1 MEIRHAS
8 GEACGEP
15 RASGRFTSSGKI
27 GTMSM
32 PFSRPGAIDL
42 SALKR
47 PAPAA
52 AGTPS
57 AGAPAGGASYSVEVD
72 EKNFEQLLQASMA
85 APVVLVVYSP
95 SRMPA
100 SAQLA
105 DDLSSIAAG
114 LEGRIAVGRVDVD
127 AQPGIAQAMQVQSV
141 PLVAMVL
148 QGRLQPMFQDAPPL
162 EELRAMFGQLV
173 EQMAAQGMTGRH
185 QPFAAAGELQEEEPE
200 ERSDPRYAAAED
212 ALMSGDVETAIAEYQ
227 KLVDANPADT
237 DAALGLA
244 QAKLLKRTAGVDLN
258 AARTAA
264 ADAPDDVAAQTLVA
278 DLDLLGGHVDDAFGR
293 LVELVR
299 RTSGNDR
306 DKARLHLLEL
316 FAVVGNE
323 DPRVLKGRQAL
334 ASALF

>member
-1 MEIRHAS
+1 MA
-8 GEACGEP
+8 P
-15 RASGRFTSSGKI
+15 
-27 GTMSM
+27 MSM

-52 AGTPS
+52 AGTPT

-72 EKNFEQLLQASMA
+72 ETNFEQLLQASMA

-105 DDLSSIAAG
+105 DDLSSIADELG
-114 LEGRIAVGRVDVD
+114 GRIAVGRVDVD

-162 EELRAMFGQLV
+162 EELRSMFGQLV
-173 EQMAAQGMTGRH
+173 EQMTAQGMAGRH
-185 QPFAAAGELQEEEPE
+185 QPFAAAGEVQDEPE
-200 ERSDPRYAAAED
+200 EVSDPRYAAAED
-212 ALMSGDVETAIAEYQ
+212 ALMTGDVETAIAEYQ

-244 QAKLLKRTAGVDLN
+244 QAKLLQRTTGVDLT

-264 ADAPDDVAAQTLVA
+264 AEAPDDVAAQTLVA
-278 DLDLLGGHVDDAFGR
+278 DLDLLGGHVDDAFNR

-299 RTSGNDR
+299 RSAGEDR
-306 DKARLHLLEL
+306 DRARLHLLEL

>member
-1 MEIRHAS
+1 M
-8 GEACGEP
+8 
-15 RASGRFTSSGKI
+15 TS
-27 GTMSM
+27 MSM

-47 PAPAA
+47 PAPGAA
-52 AGTPS
+52 AGPSVGGAAAGGPS
-57 AGAPAGGASYSVEVD
+57 AGGPGGASYSVDVD
-72 EKNFEQLLQASMA
+72 ERNFEQLLQLSMT

-95 SRMPA
+95 SQMPA

-105 DDLSSIAAG
+105 DDLSTVADG
-114 LEGRIAVGRVDVD
+114 LGGRIAVGRIDVD

-148 QGRLQPMFQDAPPL
+148 QGRLQPMFQDVPPL
-162 EELRAMFGQLV
+162 EELRMMFGQLV

-185 QPFAAAGELQEEEPE
+185 QPLAAASPAAGEPE
-200 ERSDPRYAAAED
+200 EATDPRYAAAED
-212 ALMSGDVETAIAEYQ
+212 ALMSGNLETAISEYQ
-227 KLVDANPADT
+227 KLVDANPADAQ
-237 DAALGLA
+237 AALGLA
-244 QAKLLKRTAGVDLN
+244 QAKLLQRTTGVDLN
-258 AARTAA
+258 AARQAA
-264 ADAPDDVAAQTLVA
+264 AEAPDAVAAQTLVA
-278 DLDLLGGHVDDAFGR
+278 DLDLLGGHVEDAFNR
-293 LVELVR
+293 LVDLVR
-299 RTSGNDR
+299 RTTGDDR

>member
-1 MEIRHAS
+1 MV
-8 GEACGEP
+8 G
-15 RASGRFTSSGKI
+15 
-27 GTMSM
+27 MSM

-57 AGAPAGGASYSVEVD
+57 AGAPASGASYSVELD
-72 EKNFEQLLQASMA
+72 DKNFEQLLQASMT

-100 SAQLA
+100 SVQLA
-105 DDLSSIAAG
+105 DDLSTIAAELG
-114 LEGRIAVGRVDVD
+114 GRIAVGRVDVD

-162 EELRAMFGQLV
+162 EELRMMFGQLV
-173 EQMAAQGMTGRH
+173 EQMTAQGMAGRH
-185 QPFAAAGELQEEEPE
+185 QPFAAAGEVPDEPE
-200 ERSDPRYAAAED
+200 EASDPRYAAAED
-212 ALMSGDVETAIAEYQ
+212 ALMSGDVETAIVEYQ

-244 QAKLLKRTAGVDLN
+244 QAKLLQRTTGVDLN

-264 ADAPDDVAAQTLVA
+264 AEAPDDVAAQTIVA
-278 DLDLLGGHVDDAFGR
+278 DLDLLGGHVDDAFNR

-299 RTSGNDR
+299 RSSGDDR

>member
-1 MEIRHAS
+1 MED
-8 GEACGEP
+8 
-15 RASGRFTSSGKI
+15 
-27 GTMSM
+27 MSM

-57 AGAPAGGASYSVEVD
+57 AGTPAGRASYSVEVD

-105 DDLSSIAAG
+105 DDLSAIAAG

-162 EELRAMFGQLV
+162 EELRMMFGQLV

-185 QPFAAAGELQEEEPE
+185 QPFAAAGDVVEEPE
-200 ERSDPRYAAAED
+200 EASDPRYAAADD

-244 QAKLLKRTAGVDLN
+244 QAKLLQRTAGVDLN
-258 AARTAA
+258 TARTAA
-264 ADAPDDVAAQTLVA
+264 AEAPDDVAAQTLVA

-299 RTSGNDR
+299 RTAGEDR

-323 DPRVLKGRQAL
+323 DPQVLKGRQAL

>member
-1 MEIRHAS
+1 
-8 GEACGEP
+8 
-15 RASGRFTSSGKI
+15 
-27 GTMSM
+27 MSM

-57 AGAPAGGASYSVEVD
+57 PGASASGASYSVEVD
-72 EKNFEQLLQASMA
+72 DKNFEQLLQASMT

-100 SAQLA
+100 SVQLA
-105 DDLSSIAAG
+105 DDLSTIAG
-114 LEGRIAVGRVDVD
+114 ELGGRIAVGRVDVD
-127 AQPGIAQAMQVQSV
+127 AQPGIAQAMQVQSL

-162 EELRAMFGQLV
+162 EELRMMFGQLV
-173 EQMAAQGMTGRH
+173 EQMTAQGMAGRH
-185 QPFAAAGELQEEEPE
+185 QPFAAAGEVPDEPDE
-200 ERSDPRYAAAED
+200 VDDPRYAAAED

-227 KLVDANPADT
+227 KLVDADPADT

-244 QAKLLKRTAGVDLN
+244 QAKLLQRTTGVDLT
-258 AARTAA
+258 AARTVAA
-264 ADAPDDVAAQTLVA
+264 EAPDDVAAQTLVA
-278 DLDLLGGHVDDAFGR
+278 DLDLLGGHVDDAFSR

-299 RTSGNDR
+299 RTAGDDR
-306 DKARLHLLEL
+306 DRARLHLLEL

>member
-1 MEIRHAS
+1 
-8 GEACGEP
+8 
-15 RASGRFTSSGKI
+15 
-27 GTMSM
+27 MSM

-52 AGTPS
+52 APS
-57 AGAPAGGASYSVEVD
+57 PAGAPPAGGSSYAVEVD
-72 EKNFEQLLQASMA
+72 ETNFEQLLQASMA

-95 SRMPA
+95 SQMPA

-105 DDLSSIAAG
+105 DDLASIADG
-114 LEGRIAVGRVDVD
+114 LEGRIAVGRVNVD
-127 AQPGIAQAMQVQSV
+127 AQPGIAQAMQIQSV

-148 QGRLQPMFQDAPPL
+148 QGRLQPMFQDAPPV
-162 EELRAMFGQLV
+162 EELRMMFSQLV
-173 EQMAAQGMTGRH
+173 EQMTAQGMTGRH
-185 QPFAAAGELQEEEPE
+185 QPLGPGAAAEAEEESE
-200 ERSDPRYAAAED
+200 ETADPRYAAAED
-212 ALMSGDVETAIAEYQ
+212 ALMSGDIETALAEYQ
-227 KLVDANPADT
+227 KLVDANPTDT
-237 DAALGLA
+237 QAALGLA
-244 QAKLLKRTAGVDLN
+244 QSKLLQRTAGVDLK

-264 ADAPDDVAAQTLVA
+264 AESPDDVAAQALVA
-278 DLDLLGGHVDDAFGR
+278 DLDLLGGHVDDAFRR

-299 RTSGNDR
+299 RTAGDDR

>member
-1 MEIRHAS
+1 
-8 GEACGEP
+8 
-15 RASGRFTSSGKI
+15 
-27 GTMSM
+27 
-32 PFSRPGAIDL
+32 
-42 SALKR
+42 
-47 PAPAA
+47 
-52 AGTPS
+52 
-57 AGAPAGGASYSVEVD
+57 
-72 EKNFEQLLQASMA
+72 MA

-114 LEGRIAVGRVDVD
+114 LDGRIAVGRVDVD

-162 EELRAMFGQLV
+162 EELRVMFGQLV
-173 EQMAAQGMTGRH
+173 EQMATQGMTGRH
-185 QPFAAAGELQEEEPE
+185 QPFAAAEETEEQPE
-200 ERSDPRYAAAED
+200 EASDPRYAAAED
-212 ALMSGDVETAIAEYQ
+212 ALMTGDVETAIAEYQ

-244 QAKLLKRTAGVDLN
+244 QAKLLKRTSGVDLN
-258 AARTAA
+258 TARAA
-264 ADAPDDVAAQTLVA
+264 AAEAPDDVAAQTLVA

-299 RTSGNDR
+299 RTAGDDR

-316 FAVVGNE
+316 FAVVGND

>member
-1 MEIRHAS
+1 
-8 GEACGEP
+8 
-15 RASGRFTSSGKI
+15 
-27 GTMSM
+27 M

-52 AGTPS
+52 AGAPS
-57 AGAPAGGASYSVEVD
+57 AGAPTSGASYSVEVD
-72 EKNFEQLLQASMA
+72 ESNFEQLLQASMS

-95 SRMPA
+95 SQMPA

-162 EELRAMFGQLV
+162 EELRMMFGQLV
-173 EQMAAQGMTGRH
+173 EQMATQGMTGRH
-185 QPFAAAGELQEEEPE
+185 QPFAAAGEAQEEPE
-200 ERSDPRYAAAED
+200 ETSDPRYAAAED

-237 DAALGLA
+237 DATLGLG

-264 ADAPDDVAAQTLVA
+264 AEAPDDVAAQTLVA

-299 RTSGNDR
+299 RTAGEDR